1 MAVISRPASFI
12 LVLACVFTVSEATM
26 RIVGGSNH
34 WRFGF
39 NYSAWALTNAPIY
52 QNDTLVFMYDP
63 PNSTTF
69 PHSVYLLRNHNSFK
83 ACDLKRAKLVAD
95 TMQGCGRGFK
105 FVLMKRKH
113 YYFACGERGGFHCS
127 AGLMKF
133 YVKPLLPTCNV

>member
-1 MAVISRPASFI
+1 MDGFLYIEDSLINLPTFSFTAV
-12 LVLACVFTVSEATM
+12 VT
-26 RIVGGSNH
+26 
-34 WRFGF
+34 
-39 NYSAWALTNAPIY
+39 
-52 QNDTLVFMYDP
+52 VFMYDP

-83 ACDLKRAKLVAD
+83 ACDLKGAKLVAD
-95 TMQGCGRGFK
+95 TMQGCGKGFK

-133 YVKPLLPTCNV
+133 YAKPLLPPRNV